1 MSTLTKGLR
10 QMNKKDK
17 TNYKLELRNVK
28 TNRKEGIKMVQHF

>member
-1 MSTLTKGLR
+1 
-10 QMNKKDK
+10 MNKIDK